1 MNLSLTSSLLEVA
14 ESSNPGVF
22 QSTKPKHASENEME
36 KQMSQQVKVGL
47 IYGSARQGRFCDTV
61 ARWTQKELGASGNFS
76 VEVIDPVAHSRAA
89 RNEAR
94 ENESPARETT
104 GYRSLHA
111 QLDAADAFVVVTPEY
126 NHGYPAALKE
136 LIDSAG
142 EEWYAKP
149 VAFVSYGGVSGG
161 LRAVEQL
168 RQVFAELHVVSI
180 RDSVSFQN
188 AWQLFDADGCPA
200 EPDRCSAQMSRML
213 AKLHWWAIALR
224 TAREKSPYST
234 AA

>member
-1 MNLSLTSSLLEVA
+1 MN
-14 ESSNPGVF
+14 
-22 QSTKPKHASENEME
+22 
-36 KQMSQQVKVGL
+36 QQVKVGL
-47 IYGSARQGRFCDTV
+47 VYGSARQGRFCDTV
-61 ARWTQKELGASGNFS
+61 ARWTEKELGAGGNFS
-76 VEVIDPVAHSRAA
+76 VEVIDPAKHNRVAWHESAA
-89 RNEAR
+89 LNDAS
-94 ENESPARETT
+94 ND
-104 GYRSLHA
+104 RSLRA
-111 QLDAADAFVVVTPEY
+111 QLGEADAFVVVTPEY

-188 AWQLFDADGCPA
+188 AWQLFDANGCPA

-213 AKLHWWAIALR
+213 AKLHWWATVLR
-224 TAREKSPYST
+224 TARESTPYST
-234 AA
+234 VA

>member
-1 MNLSLTSSLLEVA
+1 M
-14 ESSNPGVF
+14 
-22 QSTKPKHASENEME
+22 HARTAHND
-36 KQMSQQVKVGL
+36 
-47 IYGSARQGRFCDTV
+47 AGRHQT
-61 ARWTQKELGASGNFS
+61 E
-76 VEVIDPVAHSRAA
+76 
-89 RNEAR
+89 
-94 ENESPARETT
+94 
-104 GYRSLHA
+104 GYRTLRT
-111 QLDAADAFVVVTPEY
+111 QLGDADAFVVVTPEY

-188 AWQLFDADGCPA
+188 AWQVFDANGCPA
-200 EPDRCSAQMSRML
+200 DPDRCSGQMSRML
-213 AKLHWWAIALR
+213 AKLHWWATALR
-224 TAREKSPYST
+224 IAREKSPYST

>member
-1 MNLSLTSSLLEVA
+1 MNH
-14 ESSNPGVF
+14 P
-22 QSTKPKHASENEME
+22 
-36 KQMSQQVKVGL
+36 VKVGL

-61 ARWTQKELGASGNFS
+61 ARWTEKELGTSGKFI
-76 VEVIDPVAHSRAA
+76 VEVIDPAAHGRAA
-89 RNEAR
+89 GHEPTANDA
-94 ENESPARETT
+94 T
-104 GYRSLHA
+104 GYRSLRT
-111 QLDAADAFVVVTPEY
+111 QLGEADAFVVVTPEY

-188 AWQLFDADGCPA
+188 AWQVFDANGCPA
-200 EPDRCSAQMSRML
+200 DPERCSAQMSRML
-213 AKLHWWAIALR
+213 AKLYWWAIALR
-224 TAREKSPYST
+224 SARDKSPYST

>member
-1 MNLSLTSSLLEVA
+1 MN
-14 ESSNPGVF
+14 
-22 QSTKPKHASENEME
+22 QR
-36 KQMSQQVKVGL
+36 VKVGL

-61 ARWTQKELGASGNFS
+61 ARWTEKELGASGDFA
-76 VEVIDPVAHSRAA
+76 VEVIDPAAHARVA
-89 RNEAR
+89 RNDLAPHQASE
-94 ENESPARETT
+94 
-104 GYRSLHA
+104 YRSLRA
-111 QLDAADAFVVVTPEY
+111 QLGEADAFVVVTPEY

-161 LRAVEQL
+161 IRAVEQL

-188 AWQLFDADGCPA
+188 AWQLFDASGCPA
-200 EPDRCSAQMSRML
+200 EPERCSAQMSRML

-224 TAREKSPYST
+224 TARDKSPYS
-234 AA
+234 AAA

>member
-1 MNLSLTSSLLEVA
+1 MT
-14 ESSNPGVF
+14 
-22 QSTKPKHASENEME
+22 
-36 KQMSQQVKVGL
+36 QQIKVGL

-61 ARWTQKELGASGNFS
+61 ARWTEKELGLSGNFT
-76 VEVIDPVAHSRAA
+76 VEIIDPAAHARAS
-89 RNEAR
+89 RNETPKHELKA
-94 ENESPARETT
+94 S
-104 GYRSLHA
+104 GYRTLRS
-111 QLDAADAFVVVTPEY
+111 QLAEADAFVVVTPEY

-142 EEWYAKP
+142 EEWHAKA

-188 AWQLFDADGCPA
+188 AWQVFDATGCPA
-200 EPDRCSAQMSRML
+200 DPDRCSAQMSRML

-224 TAREKSPYST
+224 TAREAAPYST

>member
-1 MNLSLTSSLLEVA
+1 MNQ
-14 ESSNPGVF
+14 P
-22 QSTKPKHASENEME
+22 
-36 KQMSQQVKVGL
+36 VKVGL
-47 IYGSARQGRFCDTV
+47 IYGSARQGRFCDVV
-61 ARWTQKELGASGNFS
+61 ARWTEKELGVSGDFS
-76 VEVIDPVAHSRAA
+76 VEVIDPAAHIRAA
-89 RNEAR
+89 RHEA
-94 ENESPARETT
+94 PPHTA
-104 GYRSLHA
+104 GDYRPLRA
-111 QLDAADAFVVVTPEY
+111 QLGEADAFVVVTPEY

-188 AWQLFDADGCPA
+188 AWQVFDANGSPA
-200 EPDRCSAQMSRML
+200 DADRSSAQMSRML
-213 AKLHWWAIALR
+213 SKLHWWAVALR

>member
-1 MNLSLTSSLLEVA
+1 MNQ
-14 ESSNPGVF
+14 P
-22 QSTKPKHASENEME
+22 
-36 KQMSQQVKVGL
+36 VKIGL

-61 ARWTQKELGASGNFS
+61 ARWTERELGLSGQFY
-76 VEVIDPVAHSRAA
+76 VEVIDPAAHTRAT
-89 RNEAR
+89 RHESSPNETSNYR
-94 ENESPARETT
+94 PLRTQLNE
-104 GYRSLHA
+104 
-111 QLDAADAFVVVTPEY
+111 ADAFVVVTPEY

-149 VAFVSYGGVSGG
+149 AAFVSYGGVSGG

-188 AWQLFDADGCPA
+188 AWQIFDATGCPA
-200 EPDRCSAQMSRML
+200 DPERCSTQMSRML
-213 AKLHWWAIALR
+213 AKLHWWATALR
-224 TAREKSPYST
+224 TAREAAPYSS

>member
-1 MNLSLTSSLLEVA
+1 MV
-14 ESSNPGVF
+14 
-22 QSTKPKHASENEME
+22 E
-36 KQMSQQVKVGL
+36 KMKQLIKVGL

-61 ARWTQKELGASGNFS
+61 ARWTEKELGSSGNFS
-76 VEVIDPVAHSRAA
+76 VEVIDPAAHSRAA
-89 RNEAR
+89 RQEAR
-94 ENESPARETT
+94 QNDAHGNESSG
-104 GYRSLHA
+104 GYRSLRA

-188 AWQLFDADGCPA
+188 AWQTFDSNGCPA
-200 EPDRCSAQMSRML
+200 EPERCSAQMSRML
-213 AKLHWWAIALR
+213 AKLHWWAVALR

>member
-1 MNLSLTSSLLEVA
+1 
-14 ESSNPGVF
+14 
-22 QSTKPKHASENEME
+22 ME
-36 KQMSQQVKVGL
+36 KEMSQQVKVGL

-61 ARWTQKELGASGNFS
+61 ARWTEKELGSSGNFS
-76 VEVIDPVAHSRAA
+76 VEVIDPAAHSRAGHHES
-89 RNEAR
+89 RQNEAHA
-94 ENESPARETT
+94 NEAS
-104 GYRSLHA
+104 GYRSLRA

-168 RQVFAELHVVSI
+168 RQVFAELHAVTI
-180 RDSVSFQN
+180 RDSVSFAS
-188 AWQLFDADGCPA
+188 AWEQFDGEGTLKNPERAT
-200 EPDRCSAQMSRML
+200 RQMEILLKRL
-213 AKLHWWAIALR
+213 AWWAHTLRNGR
-224 TAREKSPYST
+224 TAVPY
-234 AA
+234 AAS

>member
-1 MNLSLTSSLLEVA
+1 MQLVHREQT
-14 ESSNPGVF
+14 G
-22 QSTKPKHASENEME
+22 
-36 KQMSQQVKVGL
+36 
-47 IYGSARQGRFCDTV
+47 
-61 ARWTQKELGASGNFS
+61 
-76 VEVIDPVAHSRAA
+76 
-89 RNEAR
+89 EA
-94 ENESPARETT
+94 NESTT
-104 GYRSLHA
+104 AEGRTSLRKRAPGTLLRHRRSLRA
-111 QLDAADAFVVVTPEY
+111 QLAEADAFVVVTPEY

-142 EEWYAKP
+142 EEWHAKP

-188 AWQLFDADGCPA
+188 AWQLFDATGCPA

-213 AKLHWWAIALR
+213 AKLHWWATALR
-224 TAREKSPYST
+224 TARTSAPYS
-234 AA
+234 AAA